1 MRKTLK
7 DYTDPGKTVRQALP
21 YDFQLLLNGK
31 VAIKKTNGQ
40 MLIVT
45 RSQVERILQQG
56 DLDVHRR
63 RMYEAALQEWRKD
76 EVSDAP
82 AN

>member
-1 MRKTLK
+1 MNRALSQTQTRKQL
-7 DYTDPGKTVRQALP
+7 LP

-40 MLIVT
+40 MLIV
-45 RSQVERILQQG
+45 SKDEVQRILKRD

-63 RMYEAALQEWRKD
+63 RMYEAALEVWNQEK
-76 EVSDAP
+76 VQ
-82 AN
+82 